1 MLTVYRSNRAE
12 FLARLL
18 SRQLI
23 EQQPGPLETVEVMV
37 NTWPTSRW
45 LGEQLATANGISS
58 LVRFPF
64 PGSRLRQLV
73 RQVLHLP
80 AQEDDPWRAGQ
91 LVWAVLELLPE
102 LLEQPV
108 AQPLRTW
115 LTQRE
120 GTASGLT
127 RDRWQLARTIADAMD
142 DYALYRPDQ
151 LEQWKRTRPED
162 DWQPVLWRL
171 LAQRLPRAPFGLQVR
186 EAVDRLRRGDVDPDL
201 LPQRLRLF
209 GISALAPVQVDLIQ
223 ALSGLLEVE
232 IYLLTPCPVSY
243 THLTLPTKRI
253 V

>member
-45 LGEQLATANGISS
+45 LGEQLAMANGISS

-73 RQVLHLP
+73 RQVLQLP

-108 AQPLRTW
+108 AQPLRLW

-127 RDRWQLARTIADAMD
+127 RDRWQLARTIAMPWTITPSTVPINWSSGNG
-142 DYALYRPDQ
+142 RGPMTTGSPCSG
-151 LEQWKRTRPED
+151 ECWPNGF
-162 DWQPVLWRL
+162 PG
-171 LAQRLPRAPFGLQVR
+171 LPWPAG
-186 EAVDRLRRGDVDPDL
+186 A
-201 LPQRLRLF
+201 
-209 GISALAPVQVDLIQ
+209 
-223 ALSGLLEVE
+223 
-232 IYLLTPCPVSY
+232 
-243 THLTLPTKRI
+243 
-253 V
+253 

>member
-45 LGEQLATANGISS
+45 LGEQLAMANGISS

-91 LVWAVLELLPE
+91 LCGLCSSCCRSCWSSPSPSRYGPGLPSVKE
-102 LLEQPV
+102 P
-108 AQPLRTW
+108 
-115 LTQRE
+115 
-120 GTASGLT
+120 
-127 RDRWQLARTIADAMD
+127 
-142 DYALYRPDQ
+142 
-151 LEQWKRTRPED
+151 
-162 DWQPVLWRL
+162 
-171 LAQRLPRAPFGLQVR
+171 PRG
-186 EAVDRLRRGDVDPDL
+186 
-201 LPQRLRLF
+201 
-209 GISALAPVQVDLIQ
+209 
-223 ALSGLLEVE
+223 
-232 IYLLTPCPVSY
+232 
-243 THLTLPTKRI
+243 
-253 V
+253 

>member
-108 AQPLRTW
+108 AQPLRVW

-151 LEQWKRTRPED
+151 LEQWKRPRPD
-162 DWQPVLWRL
+162 D
-171 LAQRLPRAPFGLQVR
+171 
-186 EAVDRLRRGDVDPDL
+186 D
-201 LPQRLRLF
+201 
-209 GISALAPVQVDLIQ
+209 
-223 ALSGLLEVE
+223 
-232 IYLLTPCPVSY
+232 
-243 THLTLPTKRI
+243 
-253 V
+253 

>member
-45 LGEQLATANGISS
+45 LGEQLASASGISS

-108 AQPLRTW
+108 AQQLQVW
-115 LTQRE
+115 LAQRE

-127 RDRWQLARTIADAMD
+127 RDL
-142 DYALYRPDQ
+142 
-151 LEQWKRTRPED
+151 
-162 DWQPVLWRL
+162 
-171 LAQRLPRAPFGLQVR
+171 
-186 EAVDRLRRGDVDPDL
+186 
-201 LPQRLRLF
+201 
-209 GISALAPVQVDLIQ
+209 SLIH
-223 ALSGLLEVE
+223 
-232 IYLLTPCPVSY
+232 I
-243 THLTLPTKRI
+243 
-253 V
+253 